1 MGARLYHLLRE
12 DESEFIYFDITW
24 KKTRKLKVLEKH
36 RYENVIR
43 IVLLAYNIVKLN
55 IHVNLESQSAQ
66 KEQHVHILSLFSL
79 QWLIYYIFFSQ
90 EWTLWI

>member
-1 MGARLYHLLRE
+1 MSSYTLILHE
-12 DESEFIYFDITW
+12 

-66 KEQHVHILSLFSL
+66 KVQHVHIRSLLSL

-90 EWTLWI
+90 E